1 MEPLKDQF
9 FNTTFFNTLT
19 DLTKEIYPQLNSD
32 LFRTQLADKL
42 ESKELM
48 QRLEHTSTTL
58 KEHLPSNYIDALE
71 IIEQLAPKV
80 SGFAGMTFPNFVQ
93 RYGLSE
99 FDRSLESLKLLT
111 RYSSSEF
118 AIRVFLKE
126 DFNKTLKVMEK
137 WANDDNVH
145 VRRLASEGSRPRLP
159 WSFKLDRVI
168 SDPTTTKN
176 ILDCLSAD
184 PELYVKKSVGNHLN
198 DIAKDHPE
206 YALDRFEE
214 LDQTNKHSN
223 WILKRGIR
231 TLVKDGHPRT
241 FGILGFEKSPQLA
254 ISEITLSAPTLK
266 LGEAIN
272 FKFKI
277 DSENHNDQKINIDYA
292 IHYVK
297 KNGDLSPKVFKL
309 KELVIPGMGSET
321 ITKKHRFEN
330 FTTRQHHAG
339 IHKIELLIN
348 GKPSRTTSFELKL
361 DE

>member
-9 FNTTFFNTLT
+9 FNATFFNELT
-19 DLTKEIYPQLNSD
+19 NLTGEIYPQLNDEHFKKD
-32 LFRTQLADKL
+32 LINDL
-42 ESKELM
+42 EGKELM
-48 QRLEHTSTTL
+48 DRLEHTSITL
-58 KEHLPSNYIDALE
+58 RNHLPTNYLEALE

-93 RYGLSE
+93 RYGLLE
-99 FDRSLESLKLLT
+99 FDRSLKSLKLLT

-118 AIRVFLKE
+118 AIRIFLKE
-126 DFNKTLKVMEK
+126 NFDKTLKVMQD
-137 WANDDNVH
+137 WAEDENFH

-168 SDPTTTKN
+168 SDPTTTKK
-176 ILDCLSAD
+176 ILDCLSSD

-206 YALDRFEE
+206 YVLDRFEE
-214 LDQTNKHSN
+214 LDQSNKHSA

-241 FGILGFEKSPQLA
+241 FGILGFEKNP
-254 ISEITLSAPTLK
+254 EIKIKNFTADSTEIK
-266 LGEAIN
+266 IGEAIN
-272 FKFKI
+272 FQF
-277 DSENHNDQKINIDYA
+277 DVHSEKPHEQKINIDFA

-297 KNGDLSPKVFKL
+297 KNGELSPKVFKL
-309 KELVIPGMGSET
+309 KELMLSGMDSET
-321 ITKKHRFEN
+321 VAKKHRFEN
-330 FTTRQHHAG
+330 FTTRQHYAG

-348 GKPSRTTSFELKL
+348 GRPSGIIQFELQL
-361 DE
+361 N